1 MVAVKETKITSTPL
15 PLKTTTLKILPSAR
29 VPPLPKRFADVATD
43 LGTALFAFI
52 KAQVLQARRA
62 RDGRLAPPPH
72 RRTSSPDAAT
82 AVVAKVADTG
92 NSTAADDVGGGS
104 ADEDDGAGRSNTSA
118 PPQAWAKLSS
128 LTYTREGTGEKTP
141 FPAGLVRLLKALSD
155 VLNHCVGT
163 GDLAVR
169 ISCT

>member
-1 MVAVKETKITSTPL
+1 M
-15 PLKTTTLKILPSAR
+15 
-29 VPPLPKRFADVATD
+29 ATD
-43 LGTALFAFI
+43 FGTALFAFI

-62 RDGRLAPPPH
+62 RDGRTAPPPH

-82 AVVAKVADTG
+82 AVVTKVAGAGHSDG
-92 NSTAADDVGGGS
+92 AAADVSGGS
-104 ADEDDGAGRSNTSA
+104 ADEDDAAGRSGTSA

-128 LTYTREGTGEKTP
+128 LTYTRDGTGEKTP

-155 VLNHCVGT
+155 VLNNCVGT

-169 ISCT
+169 IHMK